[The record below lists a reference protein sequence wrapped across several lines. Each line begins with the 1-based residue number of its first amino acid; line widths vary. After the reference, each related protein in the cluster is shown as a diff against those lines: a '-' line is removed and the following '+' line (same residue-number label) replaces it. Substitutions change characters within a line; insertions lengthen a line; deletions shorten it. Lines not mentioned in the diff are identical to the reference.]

1 MQISQNQ
8 FDALVQSTIYATF
21 QNQIYQSVTKIVV
34 KQSVKKEE
42 EEKKKK
48 KGKND
53 CCEPCF
59 FLKETQNRKKRRK
72 IEFQSALLFSRK
84 HF

>member
-1 MQISQNQ
+1 MQICQNQ

-59 FLKETQNRKKRRK
+59 FFKGNAK
-72 IEFQSALLFSRK
+72 
-84 HF
+84 